1 MGRARRR
8 ECRAGGR
15 AFSGRREVMGRAWR
29 QECCARGRV
38 LSRRRE
44 VMGRAWR
51 RECRAR
57 GCAFS
62 LRGTAGQRPRK
73 PGTRGAAWSSSETL
87 RAEMRCLSQT
97 RPVSTPGQTFSVCQQ
112 NPPHRARRGLPR
124 RHATR
129 RCGIYPGTA
138 SHRARVDIFRLSLNR
153 TRRGLYRGLPGGF
166 IGGFTGGFPE
176 GFPEGFTGALPEL
189 YRRLS
194 RGTFP
199 RAFPGAL
206 RAEMRRLSQTRPV
219 NSRTDVLRLSP
230 HRHHA
235 GMRRLA
241 DHIDFS
247 DAGSAGHRVK
257 PREVL

>member
-1 MGRARRR
+1 MFTGASRRRRPAPHARRSRERRARGPALSGRREVMERAWRQECCAGGRALSRRLEVMGRARRR

-112 NPPHRARRGLPR
+112 NPPHRARRGLCRSHAARKCYAYPQHSPSPLPDRPSPSVTANPPR
-124 RHATR
+124 DTPRGKAGVLLHHPPFPVA
-129 RCGIYPGTA
+129 
-138 SHRARVDIFRLSLNR
+138 ARDR
-153 TRRGLYRGLPGGF
+153 T
-166 IGGFTGGFPE
+166 
-176 GFPEGFTGALPEL
+176 
-189 YRRLS
+189 
-194 RGTFP
+194 
-199 RAFPGAL
+199 
-206 RAEMRRLSQTRPV
+206 
-219 NSRTDVLRLSP
+219 
-230 HRHHA
+230 
-235 GMRRLA
+235 
-241 DHIDFS
+241 
-247 DAGSAGHRVK
+247 
-257 PREVL
+257 

>member
-129 RCGIYPGTA
+129 RCGIYLGIA
-138 SHRARVDIFRLSLNR
+138 RHRARMDIFRLSPNG
-153 TRRGLYRGLPGGF
+153 TRRGLSRRGFPGGF
-166 IGGFTGGFPE
+166 SGDFPGGFSGGFSGGFPR
-176 GFPEGFTGALPEL
+176 GFPGGLF
-189 YRRLS
+189 
-194 RGTFP
+194 RG
-199 RAFPGAL
+199 
-206 RAEMRRLSQTRPV
+206 
-219 NSRTDVLRLSP
+219 LSP
-230 HRHHA
+230 GLGARKCDVYPKHSPSTAGRTFSVCHRTGRGEGIIKRHA
-235 GMRRLA
+235 TRKCGIYPGTARQRA
-241 DHIDFS
+241 
-247 DAGSAGHRVK
+247 R
-257 PREVL
+257 